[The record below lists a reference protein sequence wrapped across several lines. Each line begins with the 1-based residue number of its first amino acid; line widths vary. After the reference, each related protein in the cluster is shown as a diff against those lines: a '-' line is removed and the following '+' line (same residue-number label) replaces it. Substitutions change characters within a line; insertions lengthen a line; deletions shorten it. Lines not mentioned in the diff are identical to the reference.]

1 MDPADLPGLEIER
14 KYLLDGLPSMPPGAL
29 AHRMEQGYFD
39 PGRLRRAVGPNG
51 AVTCTHTVKTGVGL
65 VRNETEREISPEEF
79 ESLWP
84 RTAGRRLTKTR
95 YRINDGDL
103 VWEIDD
109 YDRIDLV
116 LAEVELPSPKTRVTV
131 PPWLAQHVVREVTDD
146 PDYQNYELA
155 LRST

>member
-1 MDPADLPGLEIER
+1 MDPADLPRLEIER
-14 KYLLDGLPSMPPGAL
+14 KYLLDGLPSMPPGAQ
-29 AHRMEQGYFD
+29 AHRME
-39 PGRLRRAVGPNG
+39 RRAVGPDG

-116 LAEVELPSPKTRVTV
+116 LAEIELPTPETKVTI
-131 PPWLAQHVVREVTDD
+131 PPWLAPHVVREVTDE

-155 LRST
+155 LRLSKMMPT